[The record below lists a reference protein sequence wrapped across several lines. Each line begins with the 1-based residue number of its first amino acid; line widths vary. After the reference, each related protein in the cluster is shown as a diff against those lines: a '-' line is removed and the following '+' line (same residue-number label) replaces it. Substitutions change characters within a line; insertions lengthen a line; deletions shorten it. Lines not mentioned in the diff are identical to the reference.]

1 MLAINPI
8 HVDEALHIFLTNS
21 LNLISW
27 QAGNY
32 LKPLQYKLFTR
43 GRLKLHKNN
52 VQHNIYYLPR
62 FLSLAC
68 ISFDHIACMKIK
80 QIRFSCKRGRRFA
93 CMSSAKIQSHVNTIL
108 PYRWR

>member
-8 HVDEALHIFLTNS
+8 HVDEVFLTNS

-52 VQHNIYYLPR
+52 EQTNRIKMCAEQFQLFQIPANNN
-62 FLSLAC
+62 LC
-68 ISFDHIACMKIK
+68 KIITTK
-80 QIRFSCKRGRRFA
+80 
-93 CMSSAKIQSHVNTIL
+93 VT
-108 PYRWR
+108 